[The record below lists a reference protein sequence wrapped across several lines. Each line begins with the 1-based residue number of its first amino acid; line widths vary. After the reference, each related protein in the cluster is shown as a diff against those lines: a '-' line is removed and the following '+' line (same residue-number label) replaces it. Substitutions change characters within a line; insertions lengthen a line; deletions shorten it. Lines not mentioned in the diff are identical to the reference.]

1 MPSPRRRSRDRRSRS
16 RSPYRRPPPRRS
28 KSRSPRRRP
37 PPRRSRSRS
46 RTPPRRLS
54 PRRSRTHSPARR
66 PLRRSRSRNRSI
78 SPRRRGSPLPRVRP
92 PVRRSPSPRR
102 RPLGPRSLSPRSRPV
117 RRSPKR
123 TSTGQVYSHLE
134 KDRRRQSP
142 HSSTDLRGRRS
153 QSPVLSPRLNDKT
166 SCQVRN
172 LSERVLTEVD
182 VGANVLVAIPH
193 VDREKGDPCNL
204 MAVVTGKEEH
214 GYKLEIKDG
223 ILRGLYTRNHF
234 EQSVSNFIA
243 IQSVN
248 YDN

>member
-46 RTPPRRLS
+46 RTPRRLS

-92 PVRRSPSPRR
+92 PVRRSQSPRR

-123 TSTGQVYSHLE
+123 ISTGQVYSHLE

-153 QSPVLSPRLNDKT
+153 QSPVLSPRNSSHHAPRERSISPSPKKAAPPKIRHKT
-166 SCQVRN
+166 DFISAIIVATPIRRQL
-172 LSERVLTEVD
+172 LS
-182 VGANVLVAIPH
+182 
-193 VDREKGDPCNL
+193 DRFITDDQKHQGDI
-204 MAVVTGKEEH
+204 VVEDN
-214 GYKLEIKDG
+214 I
-223 ILRGLYTRNHF
+223 
-234 EQSVSNFIA
+234 VIA
-243 IQSVN
+243 IQRGPHAMHASP
-248 YDN
+248 